1 MSLRA
6 FTYAAETLRL
16 QQQERFHVETPADTP
31 VPSAQEMRQRNAE
44 SMKAFAGLMSGVSGA
59 PQVGAKRR

>member
-16 QQQERFHVETPADTP
+16 QQQERFHVETPVAEP
-31 VPSAQEMRQRNAE
+31 VPSPAEMRERNRE
-44 SMKAFAGLMSGVSGA
+44 SMAQLQSFMSGVQGG
-59 PQVGAKRR
+59 PKVKR

>member
-16 QQQERFHVETPADTP
+16 QQQERFHVETPVAEP
-31 VPSAQEMRQRNAE
+31 VPSPQEMRERNAQ
-44 SMKAFAGLMSGVSGA
+44 SMAQLQSFMGGVQGA
-59 PQVGAKRR
+59 PRVG